1 MTGRRL
7 AAALVA
13 VALLL
18 LGAGAAVATS
28 APSLRGDGPT
38 SVTGTPATGVFEIG
52 DRTIRQVRYVDR
64 STLRYSFRLV
74 NDAALPVTV
83 DGIVAP
89 EHEPRLFQ
97 HVRVAGPEGTE
108 RFTVPARGDVPV
120 ELQLLMT
127 GCESLSARA
136 GSFVT
141 EVTLAVSGPLGMNDR
156 TVTVRLPEEVRAGS
170 PREAGCANATATSRP
185 PG

>member
-1 MTGRRL
+1 MTRRL
-7 AAALVA
+7 LAGVAAL
-13 VALLL
+13 ALLL
-18 LGAGAAVATS
+18 LGAGAAVAVT
-28 APSLRGDGPT
+28 APPLRAEGPT

-52 DRTIRQVRYVDR
+52 GRTIRQIRYVDR
-64 STLRYSFRLV
+64 GTLGYSFRLT
-74 NDAALPVTV
+74 NDGALPVTV
-83 DGIVAP
+83 EGLVVP
-89 EHEPRLFQ
+89 EREPRLFE
-97 HVRVAGPEGTE
+97 HLRLLGPGDVE
-108 RFTVPARGDVPV
+108 RFTVPAGESVTV

-141 EVTLAVSGPLGMNDR
+141 EVGLAVAGPFGLGAGETAVD
-156 TVTVRLPEEVRAGS
+156 LPEEVRAGS